1 GCSPQLSERA
11 SAPQRTMCSASFV
24 EETSQHYSPRNVGSI
39 ATAPRTLQVVKH
51 VFPLELSS
59 MGSRSVLQEGLYGST
74 VVEVGAGSEKVT
86 MQNLND
92 RLASY
97 LEKVRTL
104 EHENSKLE
112 LQISEVLE
120 KRGPELH
127 DYSRFE
133 AIVTQLRKET
143 TLSNANLALQVDNS
157 ALCIED
163 FKAKFEHELQI
174 RQSVESDIRDLRK
187 ILDDTNVQRLHLEN
201 DVEMLTEQLISR
213 KKNHQQDV
221 TELHNQIAQS
231 GVQVDV
237 DAPKGEDLARIM
249 EKMRAKYE
257 KMSLKNQEELKAWH
271 ETKIIEV
278 EVQVTENTAALKEAQ
293 NQVQEK
299 RRDMQSLEIELQT
312 QARMK
317 ASLLGSLEE
326 AQLRCNTEVEQYNV
340 IILQL
345 EAELTELRS
354 SLQKHRQDYSILLNL
369 KGELEAEIETYRRHL
384 DGQE

>member
-1 GCSPQLSERA
+1 
-11 SAPQRTMCSASFV
+11 MCSASFV
-24 EETSQHYSPRNVGSI
+24 EETSQRYSPRNVGSI

-86 MQNLND
+86 MQNLNN

-127 DYSRFE
+127 DYSRFK
-133 AIVTQLRKET
+133 AIVTQLRKEILET
-143 TLSNANLALQVDNS
+143 TLSNTHLALQVDIS

-174 RQSVESDIRDLRK
+174 RQSIESDVRDLRK

-213 KKNHQQDV
+213 KKNHQQEV

-257 KMSLKNQEELKAWH
+257 KMALKNQEELKAWH

-299 RRDMQSLEIELQT
+299 RRDMQSLETELQT

-354 SLQKHRQDYSILLNL
+354 GIQKHRQDYSVLLNL

>member
-1 GCSPQLSERA
+1 
-11 SAPQRTMCSASFV
+11 M
-24 EETSQHYSPRNVGSI
+24 GSI
-39 ATAPRTLQVVKH
+39 GTAPRTLQVVKQ
-51 VFPLELSS
+51 VFPLELSN
-59 MGSRSVLQEGLYGST
+59 MGSRSVFQEGLYGST

-104 EHENSKLE
+104 EQANSKLE

-127 DYSRFE
+127 DYSRYE
-133 AIVTQLRKET
+133 AIVTQLRKEILET
-143 TLSNANLALQVDNS
+143 TLSSAHLALQMDNS
-157 ALCIED
+157 ALSIED
-163 FKAKFEHELQI
+163 FKTKFEHELQI
-174 RQSVESDIRDLRK
+174 RQNVESDIRDLRK

-213 KKNHQQDV
+213 KKNHQQEV

-237 DAPKGEDLARIM
+237 DAPKGQDLARIM
-249 EKMRAKYE
+249 EEMRAKYE
-257 KMSLKNQEELKAWH
+257 KIALKNQEELKAWH

-293 NQVQEK
+293 NRVQEMRK
-299 RRDMQSLEIELQT
+299 DMQSLEIELQT

-326 AQLRCNTEVEQYNV
+326 AQLRCNMQVEQYNV

-354 SLQKHRQDYSILLNL
+354 SIQKHRQDYSILLNL